1 VEVYLSCNNFR
12 FTLTFKESEFQAA
25 DGHGNLLF
33 LARQKSVK
41 ADFRRRCRC
50 AWVGAS
56 EKVTSKNPIEEE
68 LRNTGNL
75 GNFIFE
81 NFTLWLLKISRIT

>member
-1 VEVYLSCNNFR
+1 MWRFYLSCNS
-12 FTLTFKESEFQAA
+12 TQSEFQAA
-25 DGHGNLLF
+25 DGHGNFQF
-33 LARQKSVK
+33 LVKEKGVK
-41 ADFRRRCRC
+41 AGFHRRCCC

-56 EKVTSKNPIEEE
+56 EKGRKQK

-81 NFTLWLLKISRIT
+81 FF

>member
-41 ADFRRRCRC
+41 AGFRQRCRC

-56 EKVTSKNPIEEE
+56 EKGRKQNPIQEK

-75 GNFIFE
+75 GNFVFSK
-81 NFTLWLLKISRIT
+81 F